1 MKLIADLTKQAKNDF
16 EKYLFKLMNAPFL
29 KNYEK
34 FGKYGLKIMSIIRKL
49 KPAIPSK
56 TWSNSMARRLLYMC
70 FRFTVLS
77 K

>member
-56 TWSNSMARRLLYMC
+56 TWSKSMARRLLYMC
-70 FRFTVLS
+70 CHFTVLS